1 MWAAHRMCMC
11 SMCMHTSHAH
21 RTHANNTH
29 THPPPLHPP
38 LTRSAQENIL
48 TDAPSEPVQHPMV
61 DEMFE
66 GFDLERG
73 RFVPNAQ
80 LRVQYP
86 APTPE

>member
-1 MWAAHRMCMC
+1 MGCAPHVLCC
-11 SMCMHTSHAH
+11 TSHAH
-21 RTHANNTH
+21 RPHANNTH